1 MKTQMLIPIVALL
14 GVISPVAQAET
25 NHPSFGIYLTRL
37 SKEECQSL
45 EKTPIPLESIP
56 LEQMPLI
63 SERDIVEYDFNQ
75 HVIKLTPEAFQRA
88 SKVHPTSVSYG
99 IPFVVVA
106 SGTRHYMGVFW
117 SALSSAVTSFPNI
130 VTPINSS
137 RSHETYGTNC
147 IQILPPGRDT
157 RVTTYMTLKQL
168 GLLKK
173 GQ

>member
-1 MKTQMLIPIVALL
+1 MLIPILALVA
-14 GVISPVAQAET
+14 VISPVAQAET

-37 SKEECQSL
+37 SKEETQSL
-45 EKTPIPLESIP
+45 EKTPMPLEKIP
-56 LEQMPLI
+56 LEQVPLI
-63 SERDIVEYDFNQ
+63 SERDIVEYDFNK
-75 HVIKLTPEAFQRA
+75 HSIKLTPEAFERV
-88 SKVHPTSVSYG
+88 SKVHPASVSYG

-117 SALSSAVTSFPNI
+117 SGSSSAVTSYPSI
-130 VTPINSS
+130 STPINSS
-137 RSHETYGTNC
+137 WSTETYGTNC
-147 IQILPPGRDT
+147 IIIAPPGRDT